1 MLPPSVEND
10 YTEGGER
17 AEIRMKRSTRQ
28 GRVAASTPRLRRF
41 RVNERARAALLGA
54 VLSLLS
60 GCGGQ
65 KLDQAFDGAWQLRDG
80 AEPRRVASL
89 LAGKKGQKDIA
100 VAVGVTGRG
109 LVGRTL
115 PQGARWTY
123 EGPLDV
129 APSISGGAVAFTGE
143 GRLTVLDVTKGTKFF
158 SKDVSGRRLEGF
170 GTDGNS
176 FAFLLVDSDDA
187 RPDLL
192 LVTNARGEEVATS
205 TTTARVGTPAVVDG
219 IVLVPFSRQYVSA
232 FDVRTGEQLGRLLV
246 RDSVHTV
253 RASERGVWV
262 LGTGAHFVDERLAET
277 LGRDA
282 LELGAPELP
291 GEPHWPRDGSK
302 PHQARA
308 RPVSIDAL
316 PMLDGKTAHFA
327 GDAYAY
333 SYFDLVLGFDA
344 PTGRLRWVT
353 SFSRAVTG
361 GDASET
367 GVTVCLEDGTLH
379 HLRWSDGAVLPA
391 GALDSRIRACEVRA
405 LDIEVTVPARE
416 PLEAQIQSAAS
427 STGPD
432 MAAVQLLLLDELARR
447 PGATGTEA
455 LLAVA
460 QDPLSAPVVVE
471 RAGELLRK
479 RTDGIDAMLA
489 ALEAFAPRLPLAP
502 GEKPPASDPALP
514 VEQPEPN
521 TSGREG
527 REGLRRPPLEPLAE
541 ALTRAGE
548 KRGAPLFARY
558 LHEPAMQGAQSLAL
572 VHAVAFLG
580 GPSEVPAVRSFYE
593 TYKNTGGDAEFIAA
607 LGMAAEFLVQ
617 HGNADDRKMVASS
630 RTDDLTHPDLRE
642 QLQHLDLDASEQSE
656 SGAEGATKPPAG
668 KAGAGSGKPSAAS
681 PTTRSKAP
689 PEKSR

>member
-1 MLPPSVEND
+1 
-10 YTEGGER
+10 
-17 AEIRMKRSTRQ
+17 MKCSIGQSTGATAAFGVRRSRLTQ
-28 GRVAASTPRLRRF
+28 LAARV
-41 RVNERARAALLGA
+41 LLGGA
-54 VLSLLS
+54 LMSPA
-60 GCGGQ
+60 GCGGGQ
-65 KLDQAFDGAWQLRDG
+65 LDQSFEDEWQLRDG
-80 AEPRRVASL
+80 SEPRRVAAL
-89 LAGKKGQKDIA
+89 LAGKKGLKDIP
-100 VAVGVTGRG
+100 VAIGVTGRG
-109 LVGRTL
+109 LVGRVL
-115 PQGARWTY
+115 PQGARWAY
-123 EGPLDV
+123 EGALDV
-129 APSISGGAVAFTGE
+129 APSISGNAVAFTGE
-143 GRLTVLDVTKGTKFF
+143 GRLTVLDLASGAKLF

-170 GTDGNS
+170 GTDGTS

-192 LVTNARGEEVATS
+192 LITSSRGDELTSS

-219 IVLVPFSRQYVSA
+219 IGLVPFARQYVGA
-232 FDVRTGEQLGRLLV
+232 FDVKTGAPLGRLLV

-262 LGTGAHFVDERLAET
+262 LGKGAHHLDERLAGN
-277 LGRDA
+277 LGSDA
-282 LELGAPELP
+282 LALSLPELP
-291 GEPHWPRDGSK
+291 GEPSWPRDGSK
-302 PHQARA
+302 PRQARA

-316 PMLDGKTAHFA
+316 PMLDGKTPHFA

-344 PTGRLRWVT
+344 KAGRLRWVT

-361 GDASET
+361 SDASET

-379 HLRWSDGAVLPA
+379 HLRWSDGAALPS

-405 LDIEVTVPARE
+405 LGVEVTMPARE
-416 PLEAQIQSAAS
+416 PLEAQIKSAAS

-447 PGATGTEA
+447 QGATGTEA

-489 ALEAFAPRLPLAP
+489 ALEAFAPRPLPAP
-502 GEKPPASDPALP
+502 GEKPPGHAPGEPGSANETTHASDP
-514 VEQPEPN
+514 
-521 TSGREG
+521 GREG
-527 REGLRRPPLEPLAE
+527 RGGLRRPPLEPLAE

-548 KRGAPLFARY
+548 KRGAPLLARY

-580 GPSEVPAVRSFYE
+580 GPAEVPALRSFYE

-617 HGNADDRKMVASS
+617 HGNADDRALVAKS
-630 RTDDLTHPDLRE
+630 RSDELTHPDLRE
-642 QLQHLDLDASEQSE
+642 QLQHLDLDAAEESEQKRRAGTSTP
-656 SGAEGATKPPAG
+656 GASKD
-668 KAGAGSGKPSAAS
+668 SGKPGAAGAAPGSTTPERKTPS
-681 PTTRSKAP
+681 PKTP
-689 PEKSR
+689 